1 MEPRTLGAMYPGLF
15 SPWHIAIL
23 VLVILLVF
31 GPKRLPEMGRS
42 LGRGMREFKDSI
54 SGSAADEDAS
64 LPAATAT
71 PIPAPPGTEEGAR
84 PCHACGGELASD
96 AHFCSACGAAVE
108 ERSLVSGASR
118 GDS

>member
-1 MEPRTLGAMYPGLF
+1 MYTGLF

-54 SGSAADEDAS
+54 SGAPAGSEERALSASTGSPEPSFGAGER
-64 LPAATAT
+64 AA
-71 PIPAPPGTEEGAR
+71 R
-84 PCHACGGELASD
+84 FCQACGGPLAQS
-96 AHFCSACGAAVE
+96 AQFCSACGTAVE
-108 ERSLVSGASR
+108 GSLVSGASKAET
-118 GDS
+118 